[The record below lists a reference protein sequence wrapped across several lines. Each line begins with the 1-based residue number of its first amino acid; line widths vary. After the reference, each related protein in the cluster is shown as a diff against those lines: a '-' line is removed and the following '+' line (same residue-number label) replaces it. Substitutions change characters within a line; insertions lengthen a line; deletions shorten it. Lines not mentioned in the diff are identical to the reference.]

1 MLGGKVFKVPR
12 EELLY
17 TTAEIEG
24 LVSTNLRERR
34 SSSKVS
40 SAVTTEDE
48 DKKAPAKRKRDY
60 ANRRPPSRDGS
71 VNSRGSSRKV
81 PAKKP
86 KEAVTKTAPK
96 RNSRRTS
103 TDDDSSDANTSNANN
118 DSRAM
123 DMYTRHKRELE
134 RSLARL
140 EKVDRFGF
148 FFDKCPPEFDEDY
161 EYVDETDISFPDSP
175 PFNFAVLRKRFAAG
189 RYDLNFVK
197 AEVERRKAIQAT
209 MNYDETASLQTVKES
224 DAMDVDRADCD
235 EILKE
240 ADCDALLYDE
250 VAKSMC
256 HPLGVDWDTFNK
268 DVIGMCDAA
277 IQRNPEDGENLTSG
291 HLGNS
296 ANKIKKLMDEMY
308 TNYGCKRRA
317 EMEASEAR
325 LKYEHILN
333 NCGNKEAAMQGKWRK
348 QAFPERKYERLQS
361 SSVICDGLS
370 EMDKS
375 YAMYEL
381 GTSIPDSFVGLAYTY
396 DDSGQHSE
404 MWMKTVVDETTA
416 KPKSRKKKKSAD
428 DSADA
433 VKDENK
439 EQSAA
444 AALAKDDGVT
454 KAQVQN
460 TMQALLIQVQDKVM
474 TDLGVMNQ
482 PEARSA
488 NWDDGDDRRNYRGG
502 AAEVKQGSNFST
514 LPEVAEQEV
523 WGIDCYT
530 RKNVMAL
537 VESEFNAEIAVEFME
552 KWLLPAINACPV
564 DLAHNISTAARI
576 LEGLP
581 ITHTVG
587 NIKET
592 ALNEK
597 ESQPESLIKADDVPT
612 DDTTNLDEPQPGSP
626 RKKAP
631 ESSVFLRNALESKI
645 KNSGPPW
652 LKAAARLI
660 RLAADSLDEDD
671 GFFRI
676 HPKGHGS
683 VVIAEHGLKANSLV
697 SYYRGEVYPAWRWC
711 EKMDAIEK
719 TQKDLNLRPNLP
731 DFYNMAMERPM
742 KDPRGYGMLFVDA
755 SRKSGL
761 GSSFSHSCNPSCE
774 VRVVAL
780 KGKLSL
786 AMNTIRD
793 LEQGEELTFDYNA
806 VTESV
811 NEYRFAICLCGHT
824 KCRGSFLHLT
834 SAPCYQQVLSRNCP
848 IAARFANLVRGCMKQ
863 VMSREDSDILQKHGF
878 STAAFGAVSFNHRSK
893 ANLIAHSNSNAKVY
907 KDERTQ
913 LGELLLQLSST
924 PARTSSTVSSANDP
938 MNSNDVVMSSSNNVI
953 PDSSED
959 SIENV
964 PIWLRT
970 YVADTLRYI
979 EYERR
984 ALPVSIPLPRCS
996 NFALAI
1002 ESNEFTTIHRLPCF
1016 AIRWNASRSKKRNRR
1031 EKNGPETRIRT
1042 KRSLLLPNLKK
1053 SPSLFPGANPSLHT
1067 SSFLAANE
1075 TSS

>member
-1 MLGGKVFKVPR
+1 MNPPTDNDDPPCYDIEYVLGGKVTNIPR
-12 EELLY
+12 QELIY
-17 TTAEIEG
+17 TTAEAEG
-24 LVSTNLRERR
+24 LISTNLRERR
-34 SSSKVS
+34 SHRSSS
-40 SAVTTEDE
+40 SANKEDE
-48 DKKAPAKRKRDY
+48 TSPSKRKRDIV
-60 ANRRPPSRDGS
+60 RRPSSKDGS
-71 VNSRGSSRKV
+71 VNNNPQGNKKS
-81 PAKKP
+81 AKSTP
-86 KEAVTKTAPK
+86 KEAIKTVPK

-103 TDDDSSDANTSNANN
+103 TDDDSSDANNTTGI

-148 FFDKCPPEFDEDY
+148 FFDTCPPEMDEDY
-161 EYVDETDISFPDSP
+161 DDMEEICFPDRP
-175 PFNFAVLRKRFAAG
+175 PFNFVVLKKRFVAG
-189 RYDLNFVK
+189 RYDLDFVK
-197 AEVERRKAIQAT
+197 AEVERRKEIQAT
-209 MNYDETASLQTVKES
+209 LKKSDLETIKEEVK
-224 DAMDVDRADCD
+224 DAMDVDAAESKDAYD
-235 EILKE
+235 
-240 ADCDALLYDE
+240 DDALLYEE
-250 VAKSMC
+250 VAKTMC
-256 HPLGVDWDTFNK
+256 HPVGVDWDTFNN
-268 DVIGMCDAA
+268 DVNGMCDAA
-277 IQRNPEDGENLTSG
+277 IQRDPDGLELGSG
-291 HLGNS
+291 HLGWAAS
-296 ANKIKKLMDEMY
+296 KIKKTMDEMY

-325 LKYEHILN
+325 LKYESILN
-333 NCGNKEAAMQGKWRK
+333 NCGNREAAMQGKWRK
-348 QAFPERKYERLQS
+348 HAFPERKYERLES
-361 SSVICDGLS
+361 SSVVCDGLS

-375 YAMYEL
+375 FAVYEL

-404 MWMKTVVDETTA
+404 TWMKTVVDETTA
-416 KPKSRKKKKSAD
+416 KPKARRKKKGAD
-428 DSADA
+428 DLNDA
-433 VKDENK
+433 ENDTNK
-439 EQSAA
+439 EHTAA

-502 AAEVKQGSNFST
+502 AAEVEQGSNFNT

-523 WGIDCYT
+523 WGVDCYT
-530 RKNVMAL
+530 RKNVMSL
-537 VESEFNAEIAVEFME
+537 IESEFSSEIAVEFME

-564 DLAHNISTAARI
+564 DLAHDISTAARI

-581 ITHTVG
+581 ITP
-587 NIKET
+587 K
-592 ALNEK
+592 
-597 ESQPESLIKADDVPT
+597 S
-612 DDTTNLDEPQPGSP
+612 DEPDSQNKANQDQADVNKAEESQPGSP
-626 RKKAP
+626 RRKAP
-631 ESSVFLRNALESKI
+631 ESSVFLRKALESKI

-683 VVIAEHGLKANSLV
+683 VVIGEHGLKANSLV
-697 SYYRGEVYPAWRWC
+697 TYYRGEVYPAWRWC
-711 EKMDAIEK
+711 EKLDAIEK
-719 TQKDLNLRPNLP
+719 TQKDLDLRPNLP
-731 DFYNMAMERPM
+731 DFYNMAMERPK

-780 KGKLSL
+780 NGKLSL
-786 AMNTIRD
+786 AMTTLRD

-806 VTESV
+806 VTESA
-811 NEYRFAICLCGHT
+811 NEYRFAICLCGHR

-848 IAARFANLVRGCMKQ
+848 IASRFANLVRGCMKQ
-863 VMSREDSDILQKHGF
+863 VMSREDSDILLKHGF
-878 STAAFGAVSFNHRSK
+878 NTAAFGAVSFNHHSK
-893 ANLIAHSNSNAKVY
+893 SNAPESVPSKPKSD

-913 LGELLLQLSST
+913 LGELLLELSSSPT
-924 PARTSSTVSSANDP
+924 RPNSDKPSVSRNVSEAIEQ
-938 MNSNDVVMSSSNNVI
+938 VLSSNSVI

-984 ALPVSIPLPRCS
+984 ALPV
-996 NFALAI
+996 
-1002 ESNEFTTIHRLPCF
+1002 RL
-1016 AIRWNASRSKKRNRR
+1016 SSQ
-1031 EKNGPETRIRT
+1031 
-1042 KRSLLLPNLKK
+1042 SLYN
-1053 SPSLFPGANPSLHT
+1053 
-1067 SSFLAANE
+1067 
-1075 TSS
+1075 

>member
-1 MLGGKVFKVPR
+1 VNSGRIQGGLARVTKIYTREDETDKSEYCYDIEYVLGGKVTNIPR
-12 EELLY
+12 GELIY
-17 TTAEIEG
+17 TTAEAEG

-34 SSSKVS
+34 SNRSAKEEEEEQDTPAKCKKDFASRRSISRDGSVS
-40 SAVTTEDE
+40 SRNS
-48 DKKAPAKRKRDY
+48 KKAPAKK
-60 ANRRPPSRDGS
+60 A
-71 VNSRGSSRKV
+71 
-81 PAKKP
+81 A
-86 KEAVTKTAPK
+86 TKAQPK

-103 TDDDSSDANTSNANN
+103 TDDDSSDANPIN
-118 DSRAM
+118 DSRAL

-134 RSLARL
+134 RSLGRL

-148 FFDKCPPEFDEDY
+148 FFDKCPPDMDEHYDNG
-161 EYVDETDISFPDSP
+161 EDVTFPDGP
-175 PFNFAVLRKRFAAG
+175 PFNFVVLKKRYDAG
-189 RYDLNFVK
+189 RYDLDFVK
-197 AEVERRKAIQAT
+197 AEVERRNEIKSMLRKQPI
-209 MNYDETASLQTVKES
+209 ETVKEET
-224 DAMDVDRADCD
+224 DVA
-235 EILKE
+235 E
-240 ADCDALLYDE
+240 ADGAESNNADEEALLYDE
-250 VAKSMC
+250 VAATMS
-256 HPLGVDWDTFNK
+256 HPIGVDWDTFNS
-268 DVIGMCDAA
+268 DVHGMCDAA
-277 IQRNPEDGENLTSG
+277 IERNPEDGNDLSSG

-317 EMEASEAR
+317 EMEGSEAR
-325 LKYEHILN
+325 LKYETILN
-333 NCGNKEAAMQGKWRK
+333 NCGNREAAMQGKWRK
-348 QAFPERKYERLQS
+348 QAFPERKYERLET

-370 EMDKS
+370 ELDKS
-375 YAMYEL
+375 YAIYEL

-404 MWMKTVVDETTA
+404 NWMKTVVDETTA
-416 KPKSRKKKKSAD
+416 KPKSRRKKKGAD
-428 DSADA
+428 DSSDA
-433 VKDENK
+433 EKNKNK

-444 AALAKDDGVT
+444 ALLAKDDAVA

-460 TMQALLIQVQDKVM
+460 TMQSLLIQVQDKVM

-502 AAEVKQGSNFST
+502 AAEVEQGSKLST

-523 WGIDCYT
+523 WGVDCYT

-537 VESEFNAEIAVEFME
+537 IEAEFSAEIALEFME

-564 DLAHNISTAARI
+564 DLAHDISTAARI

-581 ITHTVG
+581 IDAVDFGEKEAPKTDHSMSTSE
-587 NIKET
+587 IKTDEAPEPSPEDKQVKIPET
-592 ALNEK
+592 I
-597 ESQPESLIKADDVPT
+597 ESQPS
-612 DDTTNLDEPQPGSP
+612 SP
-626 RKKAP
+626 RRKAP

-645 KNSGPPW
+645 KSYGPPW

-683 VVIAEHGLKANSLV
+683 VVIAENGLKANSLV
-697 SYYRGEVYPAWRWC
+697 TYYRGEVYPAWRWC

-731 DFYNMAMERPM
+731 DFYNMAMERPK
-742 KDPRGYGMLFVDA
+742 KDPRGYGILFVDA

-780 KGKLSL
+780 NGKLSL
-786 AMNTIRD
+786 AMTTIRD

-811 NEYRFAICLCGHT
+811 TEYRFAICLCGHN
-824 KCRGSFLHLT
+824 KCRGSFLHFA

-848 IAARFANLVRGCMKQ
+848 MASRFANLVRGCMKQ
-863 VMSREDSDILQKHGF
+863 VMSREDSEILLRHGF
-878 STAAFGAVSFNHRSK
+878 KTAAFGAVSFNHQNVLPTSAAIMK
-893 ANLIAHSNSNAKVY
+893 KLGKIKDESEQLGQLLLELSSSPPSTGVSSSAVEKVSSSGNAK
-907 KDERTQ
+907 
-913 LGELLLQLSST
+913 
-924 PARTSSTVSSANDP
+924 
-938 MNSNDVVMSSSNNVI
+938 
-953 PDSSED
+953 PDSSDD

-984 ALPVSIPLPRCS
+984 ALPVSLDVT
-996 NFALAI
+996 NQY
-1002 ESNEFTTIHRLPCF
+1002 
-1016 AIRWNASRSKKRNRR
+1016 NAVSFSR
-1031 EKNGPETRIRT
+1031 
-1042 KRSLLLPNLKK
+1042 
-1053 SPSLFPGANPSLHT
+1053 
-1067 SSFLAANE
+1067 
-1075 TSS
+1075 